1 MATRIRRAI
10 GRVVTYSYR
19 YLLCGAAI
27 EAVLLALLAV
37 GDLGPQVPLL
47 WSLLLAAFAAYG
59 VAVIGVLRGWCGSLR
74 LVLAIGLLFRV
85 TLLWSDPGLSDD
97 HYRYVWDGR
106 VQLAGINPFLYA
118 PDDEALRHLRD
129 DGYEGINHKEIPT
142 VYPPLTQLF
151 FRLVCTASPTAIA
164 MKVGILL
171 CEAGLV
177 LALVAL
183 LRRRHADP
191 RRVLLYVW
199 NPLAI
204 VETAGSGHIDALA
217 VMLTVLSLCFA
228 LAGRRHL
235 AVWAL
240 AGGTLAKLIPIL
252 LVPVLWRHFG
262 LSSSTS
268 RAVRWLHPSGRLPLL
283 WLPLWVVVGY
293 LAYLGPG
300 VQLFEGLKTYASK
313 WRFND
318 AAFTL
323 LYNWLRQPELAWDD
337 DALML
342 ARQVSAVLLAL
353 AVLWTVFRV
362 EDPLQAAFNIFG
374 VYLLLSP
381 TLHPWYLIWVLP
393 FLPFFPRP
401 AWLLFSGLVF
411 LAYHVLTKYS
421 IVGLWEEESWTKWG
435 QYGPLYL
442 LLVWDGLRRRR
453 QRKVATHREGGGEH
467 LAYRDV

>member
-1 MATRIRRAI
+1 MATLLRAI
-10 GRVVTYSYR
+10 GRVVTDSYR

-37 GDLGPQVPLL
+37 GDLGPQMPLL
-47 WSLLLAAFAAYG
+47 WSLLLPAFAFYA

-85 TLLWSDPGLSDD
+85 TLLWSDPGLSGD

-106 VQLAGINPFLYA
+106 VQVAGINPFLYA
-118 PDDEALRHLRD
+118 PEDDALRHLRD

-142 VYPPLTQLF
+142 IYPPLTQLF
-151 FRLVCTASPTAIA
+151 FRLVCTASPTATA

-183 LRRRHADP
+183 LRQRRADP
-191 RRVLLYVW
+191 RRVLLYAW

-217 VMLTVLSLCFA
+217 VMLTVLSLHFA
-228 LAGRRHL
+228 LSRRRHL

-240 AGGTLAKLIPIL
+240 AAGALAKLIPVVLI
-252 LVPVLWRHFG
+252 PVLWRHFG
-262 LSSSTS
+262 SSSS
-268 RAVRWLHPSGRLPLL
+268 SSAARWLHPSGRLPLL
-283 WLPLWVVVGY
+283 WLPPLVAAGY
-293 LAYLGPG
+293 LAYHGPE
-300 VQLFEGLKTYASK
+300 VHLFEGLRTYAFK

-318 AAFTL
+318 AFFTL
-323 LYNWLRQPELAWDD
+323 LYNWLRQPELPWDD

-342 ARQVSAVLLAL
+342 ARQIIAVLM
-353 AVLWTVFRV
+353 AVAILWTVYRV
-362 EDPLQAAFNIFG
+362 PDPLRAAFHILG
-374 VYLLLSP
+374 AYLLLSP

-393 FLPFFPRP
+393 FLPFFPHP
-401 AWLLFSGLVF
+401 AWMLFSGLVF
-411 LAYHVLTKYS
+411 LAYHVLTQYS
-421 IVGLWEEESWTKWG
+421 IAGVWEEESWTKWS

-442 LLVWDGLRRRR
+442 LLVWDGLRHRHH
-453 QRKVATHREGGGEH
+453 RKSTTPGEREGEH
-467 LAYRDV
+467 LTCRDV

>member
-1 MATRIRRAI
+1 
-10 GRVVTYSYR
+10 
-19 YLLCGAAI
+19 
-27 EAVLLALLAV
+27 
-37 GDLGPQVPLL
+37 
-47 WSLLLAAFAAYG
+47 
-59 VAVIGVLRGWCGSLR
+59 
-74 LVLAIGLLFRV
+74 
-85 TLLWSDPGLSDD
+85 
-97 HYRYVWDGR
+97 
-106 VQLAGINPFLYA
+106 
-118 PDDEALRHLRD
+118 
-129 DGYEGINHKEIPT
+129 
-142 VYPPLTQLF
+142 
-151 FRLVCTASPTAIA
+151 
-164 MKVGILL
+164 
-171 CEAGLV
+171 
-177 LALVAL
+177 
-183 LRRRHADP
+183 
-191 RRVLLYVW
+191 
-199 NPLAI
+199 
-204 VETAGSGHIDALA
+204 
-217 VMLTVLSLCFA
+217 MLTVLSLCFA

-240 AGGTLAKLIPIL
+240 AGGALAKLIPL
-252 LVPVLWRHFG
+252 LLLPVLWRHFG

-362 EDPLQAAFNIFG
+362 ADPLQAAFNIFG

-411 LAYHVLTKYS
+411 LAYHVLTQYS
-421 IVGLWEEESWTKWG
+421 IAGLWEEESWTKWG

-453 QRKVATHREGGGEH
+453 QRKSATHREGGGEH